1 MLPKRRYGFSWW
13 CVFLGSDT
21 IFHTLCE
28 YLILAFHRSRCR
40 VEVEVR
46 LQDLGRKT
54 DKGWIRHFAHIFKV
68 YSHKSLFSN
77 ISFILLVFK
86 MWLNISMW
94 RRTTLEKV
102 DKVWLATPLLI
113 RVWGEEGDLVL
124 NFVFI
129 LLKGALARRRVQ
141 RKEPKSSK
149 SWAVRALQAPWARR
163 MGGEGGQ
170 ERLGGDPGSE
180 VETMWTMWKLE
191 RRRRRKKRFQMGNMK
206 RTIIML
212 GALMTFH

>member
-1 MLPKRRYGFSWW
+1 MPS
-13 CVFLGSDT
+13 GSGSAPAGPRA
-21 IFHTLCE
+21 E
-28 YLILAFHRSRCR
+28 NRQR
-40 VEVEVR
+40 VNS
-46 LQDLGRKT
+46 T
-54 DKGWIRHFAHIFKV
+54 YIFKV
-68 YSHKSLFSN
+68 YSHKSWTSN
-77 ISFILLVFK
+77 ISFILLDVK
-86 MWLNISMW
+86 MRLNTSMW
-94 RRTTLEKV
+94 RRTTLEKA

-141 RKEPKSSK
+141 RKEPKSSR
-149 SWAVRALQAPWARR
+149 SWSVRALQAPWAQR

-180 VETMWTMWKLE
+180 VETMWTSKLE

-212 GALMTFH
+212 GVLMTFH